1 MVMMMFMMTFMSM
14 AAMPM
19 SSLASFL
26 DPMMMT
32 WVALSM
38 FVVMVSSGGFRS
50 TIYCHISYV
59 HNIIFNRYHANRA
72 RLVIV
77 LGSIEIILKT
87 TYNVDIWLRSPVII
101 KIFIEKESLL
111 TYHVRMR
118 LIRVCLK
125 LISIVGRE
133 SGKLRRWGVKLIE
146 LIISHL
152 PYGILMTNLIIKHH
166 RTIIV

>member
-1 MVMMMFMMTFMSM
+1 MLAWNGMMKPSSKIDDLGGFLFLTKLRILNLACCQVVAFCQWWLSMVMMMFMMTFMSM

-32 WVALSM
+32 WVTLSM

-59 HNIIFNRYHANRA
+59 HFNFFFFQLPFQHFIIFNWYHANRA

-77 LGSIEIILKT
+77 LGSIEIILKM

-101 KIFIEKESLL
+101 
-111 TYHVRMR
+111 
-118 LIRVCLK
+118 
-125 LISIVGRE
+125 
-133 SGKLRRWGVKLIE
+133 
-146 LIISHL
+146 
-152 PYGILMTNLIIKHH
+152 N
-166 RTIIV
+166 